1 MTKPVSVALL
11 FGGQSFE
18 HEVSLL
24 SARFL
29 LNAIQSIGYKFILV
43 GIDKDGVWRLGS
55 EIKSP
60 PRSWTEIALLP
71 GSRGKIINAES
82 CQIIDRV
89 DVVFPAVHGPLCEDG
104 SLQGALKLANVAF
117 VGSSVA
123 SSAICMDKDICK
135 QLLNSANIP
144 SAKYICVSR
153 QTIPE
158 PQEIQSLLGF
168 PVFVKPAN
176 MGSSVGV
183 TKASS
188 LKQLDQA
195 ISFAFEY
202 DNRIIIE
209 QYIAGTEIEC
219 AVLSRNGFEVSE
231 PGQIIPSNKFDFY
244 SYESKYTDANGA
256 KCVIPADIP
265 VGIAK
270 QVQTMSINACK
281 ALHCEGLVRVDM
293 FLTEDGELLVNELN
307 TLPGFTDNSMFPKL
321 WQESGISSGDL
332 VRYLIDDALVRFT
345 DENRIRN
352 SSNTHLRYQPTTDC
366 R

>member
-1 MTKPVSVALL
+1 
-11 FGGQSFE
+11 
-18 HEVSLL
+18 
-24 SARFL
+24 
-29 LNAIQSIGYKFILV
+29 
-43 GIDKDGVWRLGS
+43 
-55 EIKSP
+55 
-60 PRSWTEIALLP
+60 
-71 GSRGKIINAES
+71 
-82 CQIIDRV
+82 
-89 DVVFPAVHGPLCEDG
+89 
-104 SLQGALKLANVAF
+104 
-117 VGSSVA
+117 
-123 SSAICMDKDICK
+123 
-135 QLLNSANIP
+135 
-144 SAKYICVSR
+144 
-153 QTIPE
+153 
-158 PQEIQSLLGF
+158 
-168 PVFVKPAN
+168 